1 MAKYNFKLEKVLNYK
16 EKVEDLKKN
25 EFAESSHKLNIE
37 EEKLLYYNNYKES
50 LLNKKRAT
58 NSASIGQYK
67 LYSSYID
74 DLSKKI
80 KNQKKVVANAKEEF
94 DKAKEEL
101 LVAMQERKS
110 FEKLKEIQYEEY
122 LLDMKKREEKLID
135 GIVTYKIN
143 TRQ

>member
-80 KNQKKVVANAKEEF
+80 KNQKNSSKCQEEF

-122 LLDMKKREEKLID
+122 LLDMKKGR
-135 GIVTYKIN
+135 KIN
-143 TRQ
+143 